1 MAARNCLRVSSCALY
16 DSHAKNLSMLV
27 DPTDQRPRLAPFYDL
42 LNTRRYR
49 HLSQK
54 FAFKIGGENRPEW
67 HGGTGGRDPVTR

>member
-1 MAARNCLRVSSCALY
+1 
-16 DSHAKNLSMLV
+16 MLV